1 MWGKS
6 GNFAAE
12 MEGKFIRPCFGL
24 RPRRDSE
31 ERNGDRLRETS
42 SIFIRPC
49 FGLCPRRDF
58 EERDRDRMRVLCRQA
73 QRTKHKDFWQT
84 KIHHYIRTIK
94 Q

>member
-6 GNFAAE
+6 SNFAAE
-12 MEGKFIRPCFGL
+12 MEGKFIRPCLGL

-49 FGLCPRRDF
+49 FGLRPRRDF
-58 EERDRDRMRVLCRQA
+58 EERNGDRLRENKA
-73 QRTKHKDFWQT
+73 QGLFESHNSSLYTNH
-84 KIHHYIRTIK
+84 
-94 Q
+94 